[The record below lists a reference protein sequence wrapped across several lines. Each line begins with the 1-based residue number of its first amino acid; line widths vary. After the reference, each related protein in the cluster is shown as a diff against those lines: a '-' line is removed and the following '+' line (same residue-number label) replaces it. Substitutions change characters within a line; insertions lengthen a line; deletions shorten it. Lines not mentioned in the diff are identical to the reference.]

1 MSKVFVSL
9 ILSIKNAL
17 RDTIFIKKL
26 SGLDFISHIP
36 NTFRFLERT
45 QNDDDVKTKTKNMQK
60 REKNMRVN

>member
-17 RDTIFIKKL
+17 RDTIFLEKL

-45 QNDDDVKTKTKNMQK
+45 HNDDDVKTKTKNMQK
-60 REKNMRVN
+60 REKT